1 MNSLLL
7 NTIMNPQQDAE
18 ISTYKFLGTLKGYL
32 QNIRNFKTYP
42 ALSELVNLTV
52 RLENLRKSILSAK
65 DSDDGLFILNDENSI
80 FRTIDPDSENLV
92 LIKWMLSQINPIL
105 EEGIVVYDFVD
116 QNMEIKLING
126 DSDYKEEGFLIIPNN
141 QTCIFNIYK
150 FNCTLHK
157 SENYPESNLKTE
169 FLQSMILNNQES
181 ISIQYKSLL
190 DIFGNNP
197 VPVYICETSLDFPF
211 EETIYQIARKK
222 LLNKLSL

>member
-18 ISTYKFLGTLKGYL
+18 LSTYKFLGTLKGYL

-80 FRTIDPDSENLV
+80 FKTIDPDSENLV

-157 SENYPESNLKTE
+157 SENYPERNLKTE